1 MGVKHSTP
9 ILAFRKIVT
18 FLIQALLIEIDTQL
32 DINDRV
38 APVLFM

>member
-18 FLIQALLIEIDTQL
+18 FLIQALLIEIDTHL
-32 DINDRV
+32 DLTDGV
-38 APVLFM
+38 FPV